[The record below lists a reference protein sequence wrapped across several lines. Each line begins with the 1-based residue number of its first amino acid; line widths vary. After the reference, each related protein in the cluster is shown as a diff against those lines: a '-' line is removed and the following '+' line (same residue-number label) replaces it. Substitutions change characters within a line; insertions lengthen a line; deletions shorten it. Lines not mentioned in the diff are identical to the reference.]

1 MREPA
6 SRPAG
11 PGTAI
16 HRRAWLAGA
25 LGGLTATALRADD
38 APDDLTGEARAAE
51 ERARELR
58 LRPFR
63 AVRSEHYLATGNA
76 PEDYLRIVLRDCEA
90 TARDFLEHY
99 AAKGFPVAF
108 PATRMTTVVLED
120 ERAFARFFPDERAQ
134 RSERRGFITGLFLR
148 NENYLVLQDFR
159 RVPRSRA
166 DLPAWADNLR
176 VLAHEATHQLTYHT
190 GLLERTG
197 DVPSCIAEGLATYGE
212 DRRPSVAS
220 PPGQVNHSRLSD
232 LAHFQR
238 WIGWTPVAQL
248 LDVASA
254 VVEPSG
260 DAARDDARNRLF
272 YAQSWLLVYHLM
284 TGADRTRRFQNYLD
298 AVRGRRDAGHRRDDA
313 AAHLGDLDVLDRDL
327 KSDSVRLLRAR

>member
-1 MREPA
+1 MHESA
-6 SRPAG
+6 SRPGSPG
-11 PGTAI
+11 PAS
-16 HRRAWLAGA
+16 HRRAWLAGV
-25 LGGLTATALRADD
+25 LGGLAAARLRADD
-38 APDDLTGEARAAE
+38 APDDLTAEARAAA
-51 ERARELR
+51 ERGRELG

-63 AVRSEHYLATGNA
+63 TVRSEHYLATGNA
-76 PEDYLRIVLRDCEA
+76 PEDYLRIVLHDCEA
-90 TARDFLEHY
+90 VARDFLGHY

-120 ERAFARFFPDERAQ
+120 ERAFARFFPDERA
-134 RSERRGFITGLFLR
+134 RRNERGGFIAGLYLR
-148 NENYLVLQDFR
+148 TENYLVLQDFR

-190 GLLERTG
+190 GLLDRLG
-197 DVPSCIAEGLATYGE
+197 DLPSCIAEGLATYGE
-212 DRRPSVAS
+212 QRRPGVPS
-220 PPGQVNHSRLSD
+220 PPGQVNRNRLSD

-248 LDVASA
+248 LDVVSA

-260 DAARDDARNRLF
+260 DAARDSARNQLF

-284 TGADRTRRFQNYLD
+284 TGVDRTLRFRNYLE
-298 AVRGRRDAGHRRDDA
+298 AIRSRRDPGHRRDDA
-313 AAHLGDLDVLDRDL
+313 LAHLGDLDALDRDL
-327 KSDSVRLLRAR
+327 KRESVRLLRAG